1 MRGNDKIAPLLGPEI
16 KTLKQDANTSRM
28 ENSMKP
34 GKIRYSHY
42 ALQIAAAACICAS
55 SLMPAAI
62 AQGADAAALENWRGA
77 IALTQPG
84 EGCFTV
90 SYPDTI
96 WQQIECKH
104 LNPRVRP
111 TIHKPGEAQ
120 VTGNGHD
127 YVAESSG
134 LTSVATGSFPKFTGV
149 KSEKSVGV
157 AAFGDGGILGPNEY
171 SLQLNTNFG
180 AATAACDGGSSSC
193 IVWQQFIYAT
203 DYAVEGEG
211 AIFIQNWL
219 IYWGDNPCPSGF
231 GSDGEGDCYGNS
243 NAVTLAD
250 IKPTNLGSVT
260 LKGSAQAGGNDTVT
274 VTDAGTAYSV
284 SEPDTTLDI
293 SQVWQESE
301 FNVVGDAGGSRA
313 VFNEPVSI
321 TVKVALTDGSTAAPK
336 CVANSGTTG
345 ETNNLNLGKCT
356 ATKGTTPYIE
366 FPETN

>member
-1 MRGNDKIAPLLGPEI
+1 MQLLEGV
-16 KTLKQDANTSRM
+16 
-28 ENSMKP
+28 ENSMTPRKF
-34 GKIRYSHY
+34 RYSHS
-42 ALQIAAAACICAS
+42 AIHIAAAALISACCLVPVSVGQSADADAAE
-55 SLMPAAI
+55 LENWRAAI
-62 AQGADAAALENWRGA
+62 AQ
-77 IALTQPG
+77 TQPG

-96 WQQIECKH
+96 WQQVECKQLH
-104 LNPRVRP
+104 PRVPPIVR
-111 TIHKPGEAQ
+111 KPGQGQ

-134 LTSVATGSFPKFTGV
+134 LTSAATGSFPTVTGV

-180 AATAACDGGSSSC
+180 SATAACDGSNTGEC

-211 AIFIQNWL
+211 AVFIQNWL
-219 IYWGDNPCPSGF
+219 IYWGTNPCPSGF

-243 NAVTLAD
+243 NYVSAPD
-250 IKPTNLGSVT
+250 IKPTKLGS
-260 LKGSAQAGGNDTVT
+260 LKLSGAAVSGGKDTVT
-274 VTDAGTAYSV
+274 FTDAGTAYSV
-284 SEPDTTLDI
+284 TQPDSTLDI
-293 SQVWQESE
+293 SQVWQQSE

-313 VFNEPVSI
+313 VFNEPVSV
-321 TVKVALTDGSTAAPK
+321 TVKIALTDGTTAAPK

-345 ETNNLNLGKCT
+345 ETNNLDLGKCT
-356 ATKGTTPYIE
+356 ATKGTSPYIE